1 MDRRRFLVA
10 ASASS
15 LAAPSVLRAQS
26 LPKITIGMSGWT
38 GFAPLTLAEQAGL
51 FRNAG
56 IEVETRFVPQR
67 ERHLALAAG
76 ALNCVV
82 TTVDTMITWAGAG
95 VALTQVLQ
103 LDRSKG
109 GDGIAVRPGINS
121 FADLKGK
128 QVAVDGAGTTPY
140 FVLAYMAR
148 RNGVSVRE
156 IQTPTLAPQP
166 AAQAFV
172 AGQFD
177 GCSTYEPY
185 LSQVRAM
192 GADKGKIL
200 ATTVDYPCVIDTMA
214 FQPAF
219 IRANPEAV
227 RRVIAGWFAAVDM
240 IAAEPDRAFEIM
252 GRRTNQTGEQFKASQ
267 SFIHWPGR
275 AENLAFFRGHMQ
287 AGLPAFMTEAATV
300 LREAGVIRNVP
311 DLNALVTAEFLS

>member
-1 MDRRRFLVA
+1 MDRRSLLA
-10 ASASS
+10 AGAAT
-15 LAAPSVLRAQS
+15 LAAPAIVRAQA
-26 LPKITIGMSGWT
+26 LPKVTIGMSGWT

-51 FRNAG
+51 FRAQG

-95 VALTQVLQ
+95 VPLTQVLV

-109 GDGIAVRPGINS
+109 GDGIAVRPAINS
-121 FADLKGK
+121 FADLRGK
-128 QVAVDGAGTTPY
+128 TVAVDGAGTTPY

-148 RNGVSVRE
+148 KNGVSVRE
-156 IQTPTLAPQP
+156 IGTATLAPQP

-185 LSQVRAM
+185 LSQVRGM
-192 GADKGKIL
+192 GADRGKIL
-200 ATTVDYPCVIDTMA
+200 ATTLDHPCVVDTMA

-227 RRVIAGWFAAVDM
+227 RRVVAGWFAAIDM
-240 IAAEPDRAFEIM
+240 IGREPDRANEIM
-252 GRRTNQTGEQFKASQ
+252 GRRTNQTGAQFAQSA
-267 SFIHWPGR
+267 SFIHWLSKEEDR
-275 AENLAFFRGHMQ
+275 EYIRT
-287 AGLPAFMTEAATV
+287 GLPAFMAEAAEV
-300 LREAGVIRNVP
+300 LRETGVIRAVP
-311 DLNALVTAEFLS
+311 DLGALVSADFIG

>member
-1 MDRRRFLVA
+1 MDRRFFLA
-10 ASASS
+10 ASTGA
-15 LAAPSVLRAQS
+15 LAAPAVLRAQAM
-26 LPKITIGMSGWT
+26 PKVTIGMSGWT

-51 FRNAG
+51 FRAAG

-95 VALTQVLQ
+95 VPLTQVLV

-109 GDGIAVRPGINS
+109 GDGIAVRPSIAS
-121 FADLKGK
+121 FADLRGK

-148 RNGVSVRE
+148 KHGVSVRD

-185 LSQVRAM
+185 LSQVRGM

-200 ATTVDYPCVIDTMA
+200 ATTLDHPCVIDTMA

-219 IRANPEAV
+219 IQANGEAV
-227 RRVIAGWFAAVDM
+227 RRVVNGWFAAIDM
-240 IAAEPDRAFEIM
+240 IQREPDRAFEIM
-252 GRRTNQTGEQFKASQ
+252 GRRTNQTGEQFKASA
-267 SFIHWPGR
+267 SFIHWLPK
-275 AENLAFFRGHMQ
+275 AEDREFIGT
-287 AGLPAFMTEAATV
+287 GLPAFMTEAAEV
-300 LREAGVIRNVP
+300 LRETGVIRTVP
-311 DLNALVTAEFLS
+311 DLRALVSAEFIS

>member
-1 MDRRRFLVA
+1 MDRRFFLA
-10 ASASS
+10 ASTGA
-15 LAAPSVLRAQS
+15 LAAPAVLRAQT

-95 VALTQVLQ
+95 VPLTQVLQ
-103 LDRSKG
+103 LDRSNG
-109 GDGIAVRPGINS
+109 GDGIAVRPGISS

-148 RNGVSVRE
+148 KNGVSVRD

-185 LSQVRAM
+185 LSQVRGM

-200 ATTVDYPCVIDTMA
+200 ATTVDYPCVIDTLA

-219 IRANPEAV
+219 INANREAV
-227 RRVIAGWFAAVDM
+227 RRVIAGWFAAIDM
-240 IAAEPDRAFEIM
+240 IAAEPDKAHEIM
-252 GRRTNQTGEQFKASQ
+252 GKRTNQTGAQFKASA
-267 SFIHWPGR
+267 SFIHWP
-275 AENLAFFRGHMQ
+275 AKPENVAFVRT
-287 AGLPAFMTEAATV
+287 GLPAFMIEAAEV
-300 LREAGVIRNVP
+300 LRETGVIRTMP

>member
-1 MDRRRFLVA
+1 MHRRSL
-10 ASASS
+10 
-15 LAAPSVLRAQS
+15 LAAGAATLATPAIVRAQA

-51 FRNAG
+51 FRAQG
-56 IEVETRFVPQR
+56 VEVETRFVPQR

-95 VALTQVLQ
+95 VPLTQVLV

-109 GDGIAVRPGINS
+109 GDGIAVRPSINS
-121 FADLKGK
+121 FADLRGK
-128 QVAVDGAGTTPY
+128 TVAVDGAGTTPY

-148 RNGVSVRE
+148 KNGVSIRE
-156 IQTPTLAPQP
+156 ITTPTLAPQP

-185 LSQVRAM
+185 LSQVRGM

-200 ATTVDYPCVIDTMA
+200 ATTLDHPCVVDTMA

-219 IRANPEAV
+219 IRQNQDAV
-227 RRVIAGWFAAVDM
+227 RRVVAGWFAALDM
-240 IAAEPDRAFEIM
+240 IGRDPDRANEIM
-252 GRRTNQTGEQFKASQ
+252 GRRTNQTAAQFAQSA
-267 SFIHWPGR
+267 SFIHWLPR
-275 AENLAFFRGHMQ
+275 DENASYIGT
-287 AGLPAFMTEAATV
+287 GLPAFMAEAAEV
-300 LREAGVIRNVP
+300 LRETGVIRATP
-311 DLNALVTAEFLS
+311 DLSALVTGGFAA

>member
-1 MDRRRFLVA
+1 
-10 ASASS
+10 
-15 LAAPSVLRAQS
+15 LAAPSIVRAQG
-26 LPKITIGMSGWT
+26 LPKITVGMSGWT

-51 FRNAG
+51 FRAQG

-95 VALTQVLQ
+95 VPLTQVLV

-109 GDGIAVRPGINS
+109 GDGVAVRPAINS
-121 FADLKGK
+121 FADLRGK
-128 QVAVDGAGTTPY
+128 TIAVDGAGTTPY

-148 RNGVSVRE
+148 KNGVSVRE
-156 IQTPTLAPQP
+156 LSTATLAPQP

-177 GCSTYEPY
+177 GCSSYEPY

-200 ATTVDYPCVIDTMA
+200 ATTLDYPCVIDTMA

-219 IRANPEAV
+219 IRANPDAV
-227 RRVIAGWFAAVDM
+227 RRVVAGWFAAIDM
-240 IAAEPDRAFEIM
+240 IGAEPEKAFEIM
-252 GRRTNQTGEQFKASQ
+252 GKRTNQTGAQFKGSA
-267 SFIHWPGR
+267 SFIHWPSK
-275 AENLAFFRGHMQ
+275 AEEREYIR
-287 AGLPAFMTEAATV
+287 AGLPAFMAEAAQV
-300 LREAGVIRNVP
+300 LLETGVIRNVP
-311 DLNALVTAEFLS
+311 DLSALLNADFVG